1 MVAVS
6 ENVAFSHV
14 KEMGKRAAILD
25 ADMKVQIMEANMNME
40 MAEETR
46 ALVEQEKV
54 AALEASS
61 TSDEE
66 LRKKI
71 TTLTEDLDHRRYVKL

>member
-1 MVAVS
+1 MAVS
-6 ENVAFSHV
+6 ENAAFSRV
-14 KEMGKRAAILD
+14 KEMGKRTANLE
-25 ADMKVQIMEANMNME
+25 ADLKVQIMETNMNME

-46 ALVEQEKV
+46 ALVEKEKV

-66 LRKKI
+66 LKKKI
-71 TTLTEDLDHRRYVKL
+71 TTLTEDLDHRRSVKL